1 MDRASTIMVTTPART
16 MIGLLLVPA
25 VIPTITPVVD
35 TSASL
40 MPKIALCKYSLLSFI
55 YLVYSARLCGHQEA
69 IVGWFS
75 KLGLV
80 EVNQRV
86 DSGSLLDF
94 SAICTVDLLFARYGY
109 GYFWVFIKH
118 AEYACRSNHS
128 ALDILSCNR

>member
-1 MDRASTIMVTTPART
+1 

-40 MPKIALCKYSLLSFI
+40 MPKIALCRYSLLIFI
-55 YLVYSARLCGHQEA
+55 HLVYSARLCGHQEA
-69 IVGWFS
+69 IVGWFL

-86 DSGSLLDF
+86 DSSGLLDL
-94 SAICTVDLLFARYGY
+94 SVIYTVDLLFAWYGH
-109 GYFWVFIKH
+109 GHLWVFIKH
-118 AEYACRSNHS
+118 AVYAGRSNHS
-128 ALDILSCNR
+128 APDILSCNR